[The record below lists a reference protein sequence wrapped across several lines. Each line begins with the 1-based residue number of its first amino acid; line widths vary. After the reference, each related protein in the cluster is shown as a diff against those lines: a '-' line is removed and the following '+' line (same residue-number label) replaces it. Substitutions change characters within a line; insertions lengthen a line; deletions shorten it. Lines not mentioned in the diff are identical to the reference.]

1 MIKKGR
7 LNSLAHKKK
16 SKSLHSGGIN
26 PAHFSKGQIK
36 FLILL
41 LPICTVMALP
51 LIFIFFNAFKPID
64 ELFAF
69 PPRFYVK
76 NPTWENFNDLFNMA
90 SNTKVPATRYLFNS
104 IVSTVSV
111 VILTVFISVS
121 AGYVLSKKRFR
132 LKKTLF
138 TVNNLG
144 LMFVPIAVAIP
155 RYFIIIYTGLQDN
168 FLANIIPL
176 LVTPTGVFLIKQFI
190 DQMPDALIEAS
201 VIDGASDYQILRK
214 IVIPLV
220 NPAIA
225 TVVLT
230 TFQSA
235 WASSEAST
243 YYLDNEAFKTFSFY
257 ISSLSGSAGGI
268 AGVGIGAAATL
279 IMFLPNLIV
288 FILMQSR
295 VMDTMMHSG
304 IK

>member
-1 MIKKGR
+1 MKQKR
-7 LNSLAHKKK
+7 KH
-16 SKSLHSGGIN
+16 KSLRSGGIN
-26 PAHFSKGQIK
+26 PAHFQRGQIK
-36 FLILL
+36 FLVIL
-41 LPICTVMALP
+41 LPICFVMVLP
-51 LIFIFFNAFKPID
+51 IVFIFFNAFKPID

-76 NPTWENFNDLFNMA
+76 NPTWENFNDLFAMA

-104 IVSTVSV
+104 IISTLSV

-121 AGYVLSKKRFR
+121 AGYVLSKKHFR
-132 LKKTLF
+132 AKKTLF
-138 TVNNLG
+138 TINNLG
-144 LMFVPIAVAIP
+144 LMFVPIAVTIP

-190 DQMPDALIEAS
+190 DQMPDALIEAA
-201 VIDGASDYQILRK
+201 VIDGASDYQILRR

-243 YYLDNEAFKTFSFY
+243 LFIDNEAYKTFSFY

-268 AGVGIGAAATL
+268 AGVGIAAAATL

-288 FILMQSR
+288 FIVMQSR
-295 VMDTMMHSG
+295 VMNTMMHSG
-304 IK
+304 LK

>member
-1 MIKKGR
+1 MARKNK
-7 LNSLAHKKK
+7 A
-16 SKSLHSGGIN
+16 LHLGGIN
-26 PAHFSKGQIK
+26 PAHFHRSQIK
-36 FLILL
+36 FLLILL
-41 LPICTVMALP
+41 PLCFVMALP
-51 LIFIFFNAFKPID
+51 LVFIFFNAFKPMD

-76 NPTWENFNDLFNMA
+76 NPTWENFSDLFAMA
-90 SNTKVPATRYLFNS
+90 SSTDVPATRYLFNS
-104 IVSTVSV
+104 IVSTLCVV
-111 VILTVFISVS
+111 VITVFISVS
-121 AGYVLSKKRFR
+121 AGYVLSKKHFR
-132 LKKTLF
+132 GKNTLMNI
-138 TVNNLG
+138 NNLG
-144 LMFVPIAVAIP
+144 LMFVSVAVTIP

-190 DQMPDALIEAS
+190 DQMPDALIEAA

-225 TVVLT
+225 TVALT
-230 TFQSA
+230 TFQTA
-235 WASSEAST
+235 WASSEASV
-243 YYLDNEAFKTFSFY
+243 YYLDNEALKTFSFY

-268 AGVGIGAAATL
+268 AGVGIAAAATL

-288 FILMQSR
+288 FIIMQSR
-295 VMDTMMHSG
+295 VMNTMMHSG

>member
-1 MIKKGR
+1 MARNRKAK
-7 LNSLAHKKK
+7 
-16 SKSLHSGGIN
+16 LHSGGIN
-26 PAHFSKGQIK
+26 PAHFSKGQVK
-36 FLILL
+36 FLVIL
-41 LPICTVMALP
+41 LPICFVMVLP
-51 LIFIFFNAFKPID
+51 LVFIFFNAFKPID

-76 NPTWENFNDLFNMA
+76 NPTWENFNDLFSMA
-90 SNTKVPATRYLFNS
+90 SNTKIPATRYLFNS
-104 IVSTVSV
+104 IVSTVAV
-111 VILTVFISVS
+111 VIITVFISVS

-144 LMFVPIAVAIP
+144 LMFVPIAVSIP

-190 DQMPDALIEAS
+190 DQMPDALIEAA
-201 VIDGASDYQILRK
+201 VIDGATDYQILRK

-243 YYLDNEAFKTFSFY
+243 LYLDNEALKTFSFY

-288 FILMQSR
+288 FIIMQSR